1 MNRRCI
7 IIGSGLGGL
16 STGAILARNGFE
28 VTILEQSHHIGGCL
42 QCFQRDGAKFE
53 TGMHFVGSLDE
64 GQILSNYLKFID
76 IKNKL
81 QFSRLDTQAYDI
93 ISLHGERFPFAN
105 GQEAMT
111 DTLAARFPEARAQL
125 KSYWELVNSVAKAS
139 PYYNLNAPSTNA
151 PLNPQLFTRSI
162 NDILD
167 HTIGNPLLRDVLT
180 GNMSLYAAQLNQTPF
195 STHAF
200 IANFYNNSA
209 FRIIGGSDTLAE
221 ALADTIRQHGG
232 TILTDSRVVKAICHN
247 GAITSVELADGRHYE
262 ADLFISDIHPSQ
274 LCDIVP
280 EEELRPVYRSRIQSI
295 NNTISVFSLFLKFKP
310 ETMRY
315 LNSNFYGILCDSPWE
330 MGNYTDLS
338 WPRGYIYMHHCHEPH
353 PQYAHCGVM
362 LSYMSHRDLAP
373 WYNTSTG
380 HRGEDYQA
388 FKQAKAEKMLDTLER
403 DFPGTR
409 ATIEGYYTATPLTY
423 RDYTL
428 TPEGSMYGMAKDVSK
443 GVAGRVSYRT
453 KISNLL
459 MVGQNINSHGIL
471 GVLVGSITACTA
483 LLGEESVTR
492 QMRERCLPD
501 SDGTLPQN
509 TKPST
514 LIIGGGL
521 GGLVSGALLAKEG
534 HQVTVLEKNHIIGGG
549 LQCFTHNGVRYP
561 TGMHIFGGFQPGGQL
576 HKICNYLGILDQLNL
591 QATDNQS
598 FDEIHNLSNN
608 HCFCMPRGR
617 KAYTEYLCERFPHET
632 EGIRAYVD
640 AMYRLTEEEDLF
652 YLREATHSPMDFS
665 DQMTWPADRFIAHYI
680 HDPELQALL
689 SYLSPL
695 YAGVKGETPA
705 ITHALI
711 NVLHIEGSHQFVGGS
726 QQLAD
731 ALAKV
736 IIQHGGAVLA
746 GEEVDSI
753 DVRNHRIHT
762 VHTVTGHQY
771 EAENYISDVPSNVLL
786 QILSHNAF
794 PPSFRHRLLEAPY
807 SYSAFKVYIQ
817 FKKDRFPYI
826 NHPCY
831 CTKDPSHYFSS
842 SQCSPEQW
850 PNEMMYITHPEPHQA
865 AFAHTMTIICSMP
878 YEWVRPWE
886 STTVGHRG
894 ESYRQWKQQCTDKV
908 IQLMETDYA
917 GFRECIESIEASS
930 PLTIRDY
937 YGNKEG
943 SLYGLRRDC
952 NNMMLTQLSVYT
964 KVRNL
969 YLTGQDVN
977 IHGMCGVALTAV
989 STAEAVLHDNHL
1001 RCRIALAKPNEKIQ
1015 PL

>member
-28 VTILEQSHHIGGCL
+28 VTILEQSHQIGGCL
-42 QCFQRDGAKFE
+42 QCFHRGGAKFE

-64 GQILSNYLKFID
+64 GQILSNYLKFIGVKD
-76 IKNKL
+76 KV

-105 GQEAMT
+105 GQDQMTEALT
-111 DTLAARFPEARAQL
+111 ARFPEERNQL
-125 KSYWELVNSVAKAS
+125 KAYWELVNSVAQAS
-139 PYYNLNAPSTNA
+139 PYYNLNAPTSNE

-209 FRIIGGSDTLAE
+209 FRIIGGSDALAVV
-221 ALADTIRQHGG
+221 LADTIRQHGG
-232 TILTDSRVVKAICHN
+232 TILTGSRVVKALCHN
-247 GAITSVELADGRHYE
+247 GTMTAVELADGRHYE

-295 NNTISVFSLFLKFKP
+295 DNTISVFSLFLKFKP
-310 ETMRY
+310 EAMRY
-315 LNSNFYGILCDSPWE
+315 LNSNFYGILSDSPWGME
-330 MGNYTDLS
+330 DYTDSS

-353 PQYAHCGVM
+353 PRYAHCGVM

-373 WYNTSTG
+373 WLNTTTG
-380 HRGEDYQA
+380 HRGDDYQA
-388 FKQAKAEKMLDTLER
+388 FKQAKAEKMLDILER
-403 DFPGTR
+403 DFPGTK
-409 ATIEGYYTATPLTY
+409 AAVEDYYTATPLTY

-453 KISNLL
+453 KIPNLL

-471 GVLVGSITACTA
+471 GVLVGSITACTS
-483 LLGEESVTR
+483 LLGEETISR
-492 QMRERCLPD
+492 QMHERCAHA
-501 SDGTLPQN
+501 SDTQPH

-514 LIIGGGL
+514 LVIGGGL

-534 HQVTVLEKNHIIGGG
+534 HRVTVLEKNHIIGGG
-549 LQCFTHNGVRYP
+549 LQCFSRNGILYP

-576 HKICNYLGILDQLNL
+576 NKICSYLGILDKLHL
-591 QATDNQS
+591 HATDSHS
-598 FDEIHNLSNN
+598 FDEIRSLGDNRIYL
-608 HCFCMPRGR
+608 MPRGR
-617 KAYTEYLCERFPHET
+617 EAYTNYLCKQFPHEA

-640 AMYRLTEEEDLF
+640 AIYRLTQEEDLF
-652 YLREATHSPMDFS
+652 YLREATHSPMDHS
-665 DQMTWPADRFIAHYI
+665 DQMLWPADKFIAHYI
-680 HDPELQALL
+680 HDPELQTLL
-689 SYLSPL
+689 AYLSPL
-695 YAGVKGETPA
+695 YAGVHGETPA

-711 NVLHIEGSHQFVGGS
+711 NVLHIEGTHQFIGGS

-731 ALAKV
+731 ALAEV
-736 IIQHGGAVLA
+736 IKQHGGSVLPD
-746 GEEVDSI
+746 EEVDHV
-753 DVRNHRIHT
+753 DVQNHRIHT
-762 VHTVTGHQY
+762 VHTRSGHQY
-771 EAENYISDVPSNVLL
+771 EADNYISDVPLNVLL
-786 QILSHNAF
+786 QILPRNAF
-794 PPSFRHRLLEAPY
+794 PPSFRHRLQEAPC
-807 SYSAFKVYIQ
+807 SYSAFKVYIK
-817 FKKDRFPYI
+817 FKDRTFPYI
-826 NHPCY
+826 NRPCY
-831 CTKDPSHYFSS
+831 CTQKRADNLSTL
-842 SQCSPEQW
+842 QCSQDQW
-850 PNEMMYITHPEPHQA
+850 PREMMYMTHPTHQPTEYA
-865 AFAHTMTIICSMP
+865 QTMTIISPMP
-878 YEWVRPWE
+878 WEWVRPWE
-886 STTVGHRG
+886 ETTVGHRG
-894 ESYRQWKQQCTDKV
+894 ASYRKWKQQCIGKV
-908 IQLMETDYA
+908 LQMLESA
-917 GFRECIESIEASS
+917 HPGFNDCIESVEASS

-989 STAEAVLHDNHL
+989 STAEAVLQDNLL
-1001 RCRIALAKPNEKIQ
+1001 RCRIAQTLSNE
-1015 PL
+1015 